1 MVRGLKFLTLGD
13 DGTGYIR
20 NLLCGTNGGITS
32 NHKKMAADIIK
43 DAMPNLAVTT
53 QFTTWP
59 CPERNGK

>member
-43 DAMPNLAVTT
+43 DAMPNLA
-53 QFTTWP
+53 
-59 CPERNGK
+59 ERIQKI